1 MSIDQISEDFQ
12 RAEKEY
18 FKSLE
23 DEDVVYQK
31 LLSKVVSVLQCVA
44 VCCSLLQCGVGV
56 RSW

>member
-1 MSIDQISEDFQ
+1 MSIDLISEDFQ

-44 VCCSLLQCGVGV
+44 VCCSVL
-56 RSW
+56 